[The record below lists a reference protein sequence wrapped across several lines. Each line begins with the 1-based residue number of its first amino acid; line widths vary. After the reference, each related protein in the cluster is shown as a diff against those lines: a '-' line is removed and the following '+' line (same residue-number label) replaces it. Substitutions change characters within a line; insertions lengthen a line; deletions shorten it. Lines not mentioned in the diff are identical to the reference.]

1 MKLPWISLRSHN
13 AIVVLLS
20 TQLGEL
26 KDERKL
32 LLDRLA
38 TLGLGGPIFR
48 VPPPKEE
55 AEAEETP
62 ELADPEGE
70 AIAELMRFRRRP
82 AKLADELTRKAYRD
96 YSKRDVGPRVAWVPA
111 SQEKVNAALDE
122 AEAQGKRMNGN

>member
-26 KDERKL
+26 KDERRL

-38 TLGLGGPIFR
+38 TLRLGGPIFR
-48 VPPPKEE
+48 VTTPEE
-55 AEAEETP
+55 GAGDAETP
-62 ELADPEGE
+62 ELVDLEGE

-82 AKLADELTRKAYRD
+82 ARLADELTRKAYRD
-96 YSKRDVGPRVAWVPA
+96 YSKRNVGPKVAWVPA
-111 SQEKVNAALDE
+111 AQEKVNAALDE
-122 AEAQGKRMNGN
+122 AEAAGKRVNGN

>member
-20 TQLGEL
+20 TQLREL

-48 VPPPKEE
+48 LPTPEE
-55 AEAEETP
+55 VEAEEAP
-62 ELADPEGE
+62 ELVDPEGE

-82 AKLADELTRKAYRD
+82 ARLADELTRNAYRN
-96 YSKRDVGPRVAWVPA
+96 YSKRNVGPKVAWVPA